1 MYRTHRRAFDRFVLA
16 GLMLTPACASHTA
29 PALPPD
35 APAPL
40 TIPVVD
46 TTPARTR
53 NLASHN
59 LAPRKLAFRS
69 LAPRTRLDSTA
80 LESAMTQRLA
90 HRPLA
95 EALARRSGNPEM
107 ADRAAEAVVHEA
119 GRLRISPSVLA
130 AVLLIENTPLDT
142 DAVSKQGAVGLMQV
156 MPVHAGSYGCTSED
170 LLNVEANICHGAR
183 ILANML
189 HRTRSMPLALKR
201 YNGCVRGRNTPR
213 CYRYPIRVL
222 RTASR
227 LRREMLVASAKLSE
241 SGPDLGMAMFAR
253 TGTVR
258 DVAVADDSVT
268 TPVIAAS
275 NVCSTLFSCLRDRW
289 SRTR

>member
-16 GLMLTPACASHTA
+16 GMMLTPACASHTA

-46 TTPARTR
+46 TTRGRTR
-53 NLASHN
+53 NLPSRNPASRNVRN
-59 LAPRKLAFRS
+59 LAPPS
-69 LAPRTRLDSTA
+69 RLDSTA
-80 LESAMTQRLA
+80 LERVMTQRLA

-95 EALARRSGNPEM
+95 QALARRSGNPEM

-142 DAVSKQGAVGLMQV
+142 DAVSNQGAVGLMQV
-156 MPVHAGSYGCTSED
+156 MPIHAGSYGCTSED

-227 LRREMLVASAKLSE
+227 LRREMLVASAKLSDT
-241 SGPDLGMAMFAR
+241 GPDLGMAMFAR
-253 TGTVR
+253 PGTAR
-258 DVAVADDSVT
+258 DVAVVDDSVT
-268 TPVIAAS
+268 TPVVAAS

>member
-1 MYRTHRRAFDRFVLA
+1 MYRTHRRALDRFAFA
-16 GLMLTPACASHTA
+16 GLLLMPACASHTA
-29 PALPPD
+29 PVLPPD

-40 TIPVVD
+40 TSPVD
-46 TTPARTR
+46 TPSVR
-53 NLASHN
+53 SHN
-59 LAPRKLAFRS
+59 LAAT
-69 LAPRTRLDSTA
+69 RTRVDSTA
-80 LESAMTQRLA
+80 LEHAMTKRLA

-95 EALARRSGNPEM
+95 LALARRSGNPEM
-107 ADRAAEAVVHEA
+107 ADRAAEAVVYEA
-119 GRLRISPSVLA
+119 GRLRISPSLLA

-142 DAVSKQGAVGLMQV
+142 GAVSRQGAVGLMQV
-156 MPVHAGSYGCTSED
+156 MPVHAGSYGCMSGD

-189 HRTRSMPLALKR
+189 RRTRSMPLALKR

-213 CYRYPIRVL
+213 CYRYPVRVL

-227 LRREMLVASAKLSE
+227 LRREMLVVSSKL
-241 SGPDLGMAMFAR
+241 PDPPAEDAGMAMFAQAAHP
-253 TGTVR
+253 GHAV
-258 DVAVADDSVT
+258 VAEDSAA
-268 TPVIAAS
+268 TPIVAAS

>member
-1 MYRTHRRAFDRFVLA
+1 MPPGASQAACPLAIGLQPCAGSGAEAQVSRSWPRCKSTTLEWVSGTGDTHEYSSRSGMYRTHRRAFDRFVLA

-46 TTPARTR
+46 TTPERTR

-59 LAPRKLAFRS
+59 VSPRQLASRNLAPRN
-69 LAPRTRLDSTA
+69 LAPRSRLDSAA

-119 GRLRISPSVLA
+119 G
-130 AVLLIENTPLDT
+130 
-142 DAVSKQGAVGLMQV
+142 
-156 MPVHAGSYGCTSED
+156 
-170 LLNVEANICHGAR
+170 
-183 ILANML
+183 
-189 HRTRSMPLALKR
+189 
-201 YNGCVRGRNTPR
+201 
-213 CYRYPIRVL
+213 
-222 RTASR
+222 
-227 LRREMLVASAKLSE
+227 
-241 SGPDLGMAMFAR
+241 
-253 TGTVR
+253 
-258 DVAVADDSVT
+258 
-268 TPVIAAS
+268 
-275 NVCSTLFSCLRDRW
+275 
-289 SRTR
+289 